1 MVLLGLMHEHYY
13 NVLDEVMLI
22 WNKVEILF
30 QGALC
35 CHYAL
40 QLYIW
45 RTVCGF
51 YKCIFDMWVGLDAR
65 RPYKCAYFF
74 MF

>member
-1 MVLLGLMHEHYY
+1 MVLLGLMHEHHY

-51 YKCIFDMWVGLDAR
+51 YKCIFDMWVGLDA
-65 RPYKCAYFF
+65 
-74 MF
+74 